1 MRRRLYFLLPD
12 VASAR
17 HTVDD
22 LLLAR
27 VEDRHMHVLARRGAD
42 LGDLHEANPLQKT
55 DLVHGAEIGLVI
67 GGVGGLL
74 LGLFVIFSPPEGL
87 TLELATV
94 LATSLGGALLGA
106 WIASLVGAA
115 VPNSRLKRYAAD
127 IEAGRVLLMVDV
139 PPSRIETIR
148 ELVHQPSPG
157 SERRRDRADDA
168 GVSIACL
175 PPERM
180 LRHSRR

>member
-27 VEDRHMHVLARRGAD
+27 IDDRHMHVLARRDAD

-55 DLVHGAEIGLVI
+55 DLVHGAEIGLVVGGI
-67 GGVGGLL
+67 GGCL
-74 LGLFVIFSPPEGL
+74 LGLFVVLTPPDGL

-94 LATSLGGALLGA
+94 LATTLGGALLGA
-106 WIASLVGAA
+106 WVASLVGAS
-115 VPNSRLKRYAAD
+115 VPNSRLKHYAAD
-127 IEAGRVLLMVDV
+127 IEAGRVLLMIDV
-139 PPSRIETIR
+139 RPSRIEEIR
-148 ELVHQPSPG
+148 ELVH
-157 SERRRDRADDA
+157 RRH
-168 GVSIACL
+168 
-175 PPERM
+175 PEASGGAM
-180 LRHSRR
+180 EPTMPAFP

>member
-12 VASAR
+12 IASAR

-27 VEDRHMHVLARRGAD
+27 IEDRHMHVLARRGAD
-42 LGDLHEANPLQKT
+42 LGELHEASWLQKT

-67 GGVGGLL
+67 GGIGGCL
-74 LGLFVIFSPPEGL
+74 LGLFVVLTPPEGF

-94 LATSLGGALLGA
+94 LATTLGGALLGA
-106 WIASLVGAA
+106 WVASLVGAS
-115 VPNSRLKRYAAD
+115 VPNSRLKQYAAD

-139 PPSRIETIR
+139 RPSRIEVIR
-148 ELVHQPSPG
+148 ELVHRRHPEASGGAMVPSLPG
-157 SERRRDRADDA
+157 F
-168 GVSIACL
+168 
-175 PPERM
+175 P
-180 LRHSRR
+180 

>member
-12 VASAR
+12 VPSAR

-148 ELVHQPSPG
+148 ELVHK
-157 SERRRDRADDA
+157 RH
-168 GVSIACL
+168 
-175 PPERM
+175 PEASGGAVEPTM
-180 LRHSRR
+180 PAFP

>member
-12 VASAR
+12 VAAAR

-27 VEDRHMHVLARRGAD
+27 VEDRHMHVLARRGTD
-42 LGDLHEANPLQKT
+42 LGELHEASPLQKT

-67 GGVGGLL
+67 GGLGGFL
-74 LGLFVIFSPPEGL
+74 LGVFVVLTPPEGL
-87 TLELATV
+87 TLELAVV
-94 LATSLGGALLGA
+94 LATTLGGALLGA

-115 VPNSRLKRYAAD
+115 VPNSRLKRFDAD

-139 PPSRIETIR
+139 RRSRIEEIR
-148 ELVHQPSPG
+148 ELVH
-157 SERRRDRADDA
+157 RRHPEASGGA
-168 GVSIACL
+168 MEPTL
-175 PPERM
+175 PAFP
-180 LRHSRR
+180 

>member
-22 LLLAR
+22 LLLAK

-42 LGDLHEANPLQKT
+42 LGGLHEASALQKT
-55 DLVHGAEIGLVI
+55 DLVHGAEVGLVI
-67 GGVGGLL
+67 GGIGGFL
-74 LGLFVIFSPPEGL
+74 LGLFVVLTPPDGL

-94 LATSLGGALLGA
+94 LATTLGGALLGA
-106 WIASLVGAA
+106 WVSSLVGAS
-115 VPNSRLKRYAAD
+115 VPNSRLRQYAAD

-139 PPSRIETIR
+139 RPARIEEIR
-148 ELVHQPSPG
+148 ELVH
-157 SERRRDRADDA
+157 RRH
-168 GVSIACL
+168 
-175 PPERM
+175 PEASGGAM
-180 LRHSRR
+180 EPTMPAFP

>member
-27 VEDRHMHVLARRGAD
+27 VEDRHMHVLARRDTD
-42 LGDLHEANPLQKT
+42 LGNLHEASALQKT

-67 GGVGGLL
+67 GGIGGCL
-74 LGLFVIFSPPEGL
+74 LGLFVVLTPPEGF

-94 LATSLGGALLGA
+94 LATTLGGALLGA
-106 WIASLVGAA
+106 WVASLVGAS
-115 VPNSRLKRYAAD
+115 VPNSRLKQYAAD

-139 PPSRIETIR
+139 PPSRIEEIR
-148 ELVHQPSPG
+148 ELVH
-157 SERRRDRADDA
+157 RRH
-168 GVSIACL
+168 
-175 PPERM
+175 PEASGGAM
-180 LRHSRR
+180 EPTMPAFP